1 MGFKTRGQKSEV
13 RGQERRKTDDP
24 SEIVLTQ
31 FHGVNIEHRVRQLAG
46 GRRAAG
52 RGQRT
57 PVK

>member
-31 FHGVNIEHRVRQLAG
+31 FHGVNIEHRA
-46 GRRAAG
+46 
-52 RGQRT
+52 
-57 PVK
+57 